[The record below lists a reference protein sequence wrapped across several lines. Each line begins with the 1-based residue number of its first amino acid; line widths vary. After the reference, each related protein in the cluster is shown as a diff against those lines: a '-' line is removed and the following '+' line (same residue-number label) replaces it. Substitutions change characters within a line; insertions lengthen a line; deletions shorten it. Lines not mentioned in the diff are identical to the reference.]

1 MERQQFISK
10 INFMVKREY
19 FQDDNIDE
27 ESISD
32 DGWKNRRMS
41 KPCSNDEL
49 LADIPPRVVL
59 DCVISRGILIRVTH

>member
-27 ESISD
+27 ESM
-32 DGWKNRRMS
+32 DGR
-41 KPCSNDEL
+41 
-49 LADIPPRVVL
+49 IV
-59 DCVISRGILIRVTH
+59 G